1 MIIISP
7 TPRTQAQFNIT
18 TISNLLAMK
27 GQREM
32 EFFLTCSFGAFILFA
47 CPIERAIITFKAK
60 YAVYGGACVSSFQ
73 VLIKMVVT

>member
-1 MIIISP
+1 
-7 TPRTQAQFNIT
+7 
-18 TISNLLAMK
+18 
-27 GQREM
+27 M